1 MLLTQDRETIQSG
14 GLGDGN
20 SFTIAASAKAFEVLS
35 SNLYQ
40 NKILAVIREI
50 TCNAAD
56 AHTEA
61 GLPLSD
67 IEVHLPNWSEP
78 YFMVRDY
85 GSGLSSED
93 VLNLYT
99 TYFRSTKDNS
109 NALIGGFGLGSKSP
123 FAVADQFTV
132 TSWHGGLKTTYVCY
146 KQDGLPRVNTT
157 SSIPCGTETGLA
169 VNVAAK
175 SNDISHWAN
184 EACRFFSWWPTLPN
198 FGDKA
203 PAISTSFN
211 SDDILVTSNRVVDGI
226 PDWAIFKRSLGRP
239 TVMMGLV
246 TYALDVGSIK
256 GLPADV
262 FKLIGSSEMFLN
274 MPVGSLAV
282 SPSRETLSYDPTTTA
297 TLVKKATE
305 IAREVFSNIRQQVAD
320 QPSLYEA
327 RRCVY
332 NLEVHSIIGTLI
344 KDLAEAGTLT
354 WRGKRIERTT
364 KIDCKTDFSAAP
376 TVTVLEKKAHWKN
389 FQRIQAFGDLES
401 YVDTYYDRAYIWSAN
416 PASAKAYRKISH
428 NYLDPAIPR
437 AHWKIAFVTGIPFDE
452 FKRVLADKGFPEPID
467 LDDLEDPPKAER
479 NPTKTT
485 TQGYNV
491 RLAYDTLG
499 RPHLEVEGSY
509 TNKIDMAGGGIIVPC
524 FHGSILSCTAT
535 EFYRRALRGGLI
547 SPATRYI
554 GMTEGRIK
562 AAPKLKKTFASLGWE
577 IINNDF
583 IIKHLSVQAV
593 IDYCVKY
600 KVGNHLA
607 AKMGWDA
614 DAIQMAATKAHVQCL
629 TYAPEAAKFIKLYNE
644 VAPHVH
650 FYNNNSDLYNTGV
663 GTLYG
668 DATREAINK
677 EAMATT
683 NELDAAW
690 KALQDVRP
698 MLRHVTWNE
707 RSIQDI
713 IQYLK
718 A

>member
-1 MLLTQDRETIQSG
+1 MLLTKERETVLSD

-20 SFTIAASAKAFEVLS
+20 NFTIAASSKAFEVLS

-61 GLPLSD
+61 GLPLAD
-67 IEVHLPNWSEP
+67 IEVHLPSWSEP
-78 YFMVRDY
+78 TFTVRDH
-85 GSGLSSED
+85 GSGLSFED

-146 KQDGLPRVNTT
+146 KQDGLPRVNTI
-157 SSIPCGTETGLA
+157 SSTPCGTETGLA
-169 VNVAAK
+169 VSVAVK
-175 SNDISHWAN
+175 SNDISHWTH
-184 EACRFFSWWPTLPN
+184 EACRFFSWWPTLPTFCVN
-198 FGDKA
+198 A
-203 PAISTSFN
+203 PAIPRSFN
-211 SDDILVTSNRVVDGI
+211 PDDILVASNRVVNGI

-282 SPSRETLSYDPTTTA
+282 SPSRETLSYDPSTTA

-305 IAREVFSNIRQQVAD
+305 IAREIFTSIRQQVANL
-320 QPSLYEA
+320 PSLYEA
-327 RRCVY
+327 RRHIY
-332 NLEVHSIIGTLI
+332 NVDVHGIIGTLI
-344 KDLAEAGTLT
+344 RDLAKAGNIT
-354 WRGKRIERTT
+354 WHGNHIAKTA
-364 KIDCKTDFSAAP
+364 KIHCKVDFSAEP
-376 TVTVLEKKAHWKN
+376 VVTVLEKKSHWKN
-389 FQRIQAFGDLES
+389 FQRTPAFGDLES
-401 YVDTYYDRAYIWSAN
+401 YVDTFYERAYIWSAN

-428 NYLDPAIPR
+428 NYLDPATPR
-437 AHWKIAFVTGIPFDE
+437 SHWKIAFVTGIPFDE

-479 NPTKTT
+479 SQTRTV
-485 TQGYNV
+485 TQGYDLN
-491 RLAYDTLG
+491 LAYDMRG
-499 RPHLEVEGSY
+499 RPHLEVTGNY

-524 FHGSILSCTAT
+524 YHGSISSNTSI
-535 EFYRRALRGGLI
+535 EFYRRALRVGLL
-547 SPATRYI
+547 SPANRYI
-554 GMTEGRIK
+554 GMTEGRMK
-562 AAPKLKKTFASLGWE
+562 ASPKSMKAYSVLGWE
-577 IINNDF
+577 VLDNAF
-583 IIKHLSVQAV
+583 ITKHVPAQAV

-600 KVGNHLA
+600 KIGHHLA
-607 AKMGWDA
+607 SRMEWNAEAINMA
-614 DAIQMAATKAHVQCL
+614 DTKAHMQRL
-629 TYAPEAAKFIKLYNE
+629 TYVPEAVKFIKLYNE
-644 VAPHVH
+644 VAPHGH
-650 FYNNNSDLYNTGV
+650 FYNNNPDLCGHGV

-668 DATREAINK
+668 ETVSETISKRASTVITA
-677 EAMATT
+677 
-683 NELDAAW
+683 LSAAW
-690 KALQDVRP
+690 DALISARP
-698 MLRHVTWNE
+698 MLRHASWNE
-707 RSIQDI
+707 RSVHDVT
-713 IQYLK
+713 QYLK